1 LEVKKIIIM
10 KNSIKLLLTGVVSAL
25 CAGILRAQ
33 DSWQSQ
39 LLKVAGDG
47 ALTYIQNADGF
58 VLPDFSQAGYRNGE
72 PVPIIDMP
80 DRTETISPL
89 PDVAA
94 DNTAHIQAAIN
105 KVSARTNITTEKVMP
120 GDYSFS
126 VADAGAYKV
135 GYLICV
141 KYPTTTAWL
150 EAVWHGGNS
159 KRNTDESMKWK
170 TSDVDMSYHR
180 YIKKI
185 EGNVVTLDAP
195 LYYTLDKTYAQAYIR

>member
-1 LEVKKIIIM
+1 
-10 KNSIKLLLTGVVSAL
+10 
-25 CAGILRAQ
+25 
-33 DSWQSQ
+33 
-39 LLKVAGDG
+39 
-47 ALTYIQNADGF
+47 
-58 VLPDFSQAGYRNGE
+58 
-72 PVPIIDMP
+72 
-80 DRTETISPL
+80 
-89 PDVAA
+89 
-94 DNTAHIQAAIN
+94 
-105 KVSARTNITTEKVMP
+105 MP

>member
-1 LEVKKIIIM
+1 M

-80 DRTETISPL
+80 DRHGNDQS
-89 PDVAA
+89 AA
-94 DNTAHIQAAIN
+94 
-105 KVSARTNITTEKVMP
+105 
-120 GDYSFS
+120 GCCC
-126 VADAGAYKV
+126 G
-135 GYLICV
+135 
-141 KYPTTTAWL
+141 
-150 EAVWHGGNS
+150 
-159 KRNTDESMKWK
+159 
-170 TSDVDMSYHR
+170 
-180 YIKKI
+180 
-185 EGNVVTLDAP
+185 
-195 LYYTLDKTYAQAYIR
+195 